1 MISRKEYLERP
12 FVMASLREQKKKTRL
27 HRKCI
32 HEIFSETNRAKLKL
46 NAKQF
51 IFFPRVEGAY
61 AIKNVG
67 ELSRIIRVF

>member
-12 FVMASLREQKKKTRL
+12 FVMASLREQKKTRL

-32 HEIFSETNRAKLKL
+32 HENFSETNRAKLKL

-67 ELSRIIRVF
+67 ELSWIIRVF